1 MNITR
6 LPSGTWRARVY
17 IGKVNGVSKYQ
28 PFTGDTRKEA
38 EMLAIEFQIEF
49 KKDPVKA
56 LMKYGVEPSEAPVE
70 APKISYEEIL

>member
-28 PFTGDTRKEA
+28 PFTGNTRKEA
-38 EMLAIEFQIEF
+38 EMLAMEFQIEF

-56 LMKYGVEPSEAPVE
+56 LLKYGVEPSEGP
-70 APKISYEEIL
+70 IEEPNIPYK

>member
-38 EMLAIEFQIEF
+38 EMHAIEVQIEF
-49 KKDPVKA
+49 KTHPLKA
-56 LMKYGVEPSEAPVE
+56 LK
-70 APKISYEEIL
+70 K